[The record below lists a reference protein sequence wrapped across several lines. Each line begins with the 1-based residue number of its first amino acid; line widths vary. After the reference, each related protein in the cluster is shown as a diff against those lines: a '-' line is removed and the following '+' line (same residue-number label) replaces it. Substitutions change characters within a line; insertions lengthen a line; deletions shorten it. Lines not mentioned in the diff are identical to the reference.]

1 MLAKITFSIEHCNRM
16 SCAGQAVVQMAKSQY
31 DGLEYA
37 IKFFISR
44 VAFNAELAMYDSKGD
59 TQGSSLA
66 QSSPKVYSLQLSR
79 KTSDTYHLKV
89 ICVTVHNFVQATKE
103 L

>member
-1 MLAKITFSIEHCNRM
+1 
-16 SCAGQAVVQMAKSQY
+16 MAKSQY

-66 QSSPKVYSLQLSR
+66 QFLPKVHSLQLFW
-79 KTSDTYHLKV
+79 KASDTYHVNV
-89 ICVTVHNFVQATKE
+89 ICVAIHNSVQASKE

>member
-1 MLAKITFSIEHCNRM
+1 
-16 SCAGQAVVQMAKSQY
+16 VVQMAKSQY

-44 VAFNAELAMYDSKGD
+44 VAFNAELAMYDSRGD

-66 QSSPKVYSLQLSR
+66 QFLPKVCSR
-79 KTSDTYHLKV
+79 QPSCTTSDTYHHAHRVVNGDANLV
-89 ICVTVHNFVQATKE
+89 Y
-103 L
+103 LSLSR

>member
-1 MLAKITFSIEHCNRM
+1 
-16 SCAGQAVVQMAKSQY
+16 MAKSQY

-44 VAFNAELAMYDSKGD
+44 AAFNAELAMYDSRGD

-66 QSSPKVYSLQLSR
+66 QFLPKVKFRQLSWNR
-79 KTSDTYHLKV
+79 
-89 ICVTVHNFVQATKE
+89 Q
-103 L
+103 

>member
-1 MLAKITFSIEHCNRM
+1 
-16 SCAGQAVVQMAKSQY
+16 MAKSQY

-44 VAFNAELAMYDSKGD
+44 AAFLAELAMYDCQGE

-66 QSSPKVYSLQLSR
+66 QFLPKVRIDRLS
-79 KTSDTYHLKV
+79 
-89 ICVTVHNFVQATKE
+89 
-103 L
+103 

>member
-1 MLAKITFSIEHCNRM
+1 
-16 SCAGQAVVQMAKSQY
+16 VVQMAKSQY

-44 VAFNAELAMYDSKGD
+44 AAFNAELPMYDSRGD

-66 QSSPKVYSLQLSR
+66 QFLPKVSFPSAFLENQCNISFS
-79 KTSDTYHLKV
+79 T
-89 ICVTVHNFVQATKE
+89 E
-103 L
+103 W

>member
-1 MLAKITFSIEHCNRM
+1 
-16 SCAGQAVVQMAKSQY
+16 MAKSQY

-37 IKFFISR
+37 IKFFVSR
-44 VAFNAELAMYDSKGD
+44 ATFNAELAMYDSRGD

-66 QSSPKVYSLQLSR
+66 QFLPKVQSLQLSW
-79 KTSDTYHLKV
+79 KTSAAYNLAQ
-89 ICVTVHNFVQATKE
+89 VT

>member
-1 MLAKITFSIEHCNRM
+1 
-16 SCAGQAVVQMAKSQY
+16 VVQMAKSQH

-44 VAFNAELAMYDSKGD
+44 AAFIAELAMYGCRGD

-66 QSSPKVYSLQLSR
+66 QFLPKV
-79 KTSDTYHLKV
+79 
-89 ICVTVHNFVQATKE
+89 
-103 L
+103 